1 MNSLLI
7 FRFRALSI
15 GSLLFLSSL
24 RARDWKKEKKCGE
37 SLFAFAPFWGR
48 SAKKK
53 FYDARR
59 SGKNREKKKR
69 AEMGE
74 RSKRFQTTNVF
85 VGRLCEEEEEEE
97 NRYLLERIITTRE
110 EE

>member
-24 RARDWKKEKKCGE
+24 RARDWKKKKKCGE

-53 FYDARR
+53 FYDARQ
-59 SGKNREKKKR
+59 SGKNREEEESR
-69 AEMGE
+69 AGGE
-74 RSKRFQTTNVF
+74 KQKIPNNERVCWPSYS
-85 VGRLCEEEEEEE
+85 EEEEEE
-97 NRYLLERIITTRE
+97 NRY
-110 EE
+110 